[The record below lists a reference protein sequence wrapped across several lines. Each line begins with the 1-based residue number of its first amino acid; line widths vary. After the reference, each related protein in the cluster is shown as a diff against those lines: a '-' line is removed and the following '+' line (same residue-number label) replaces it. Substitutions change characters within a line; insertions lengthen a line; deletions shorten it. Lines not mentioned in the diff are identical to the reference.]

1 MQFDKI
7 TGDLSN
13 REFVVFDKEALVV
26 YQSPGSQLDRIVIDL
41 ADLVAN
47 AVRLEIFTPTE
58 SLLNLNGCLVL
69 LRQAGD
75 YFIALLADENEE
87 GNENLA
93 LDMLKLHSRLLP
105 ELT

>member
-1 MQFDKI
+1 MQFDQL
-7 TGDLSN
+7 TGDLVD

-26 YQSPGSQLDRIVIDL
+26 YQSPGSELDRMVIDL

-47 AVRLEIFTPTE
+47 VSKLEMFTPTE
-58 SLLNLNGCLVL
+58 SLLNLDGRLVL

-75 YFIALLADENEE
+75 FFIALLSRKNQKGDET
-87 GNENLA
+87 LA
-93 LDMLKLHSRLLP
+93 VDMLKLHSRLLP

>member
-1 MQFDKI
+1 MQFDQL
-7 TGDLSN
+7 TGDLAD

-26 YQSPGSQLDRIVIDL
+26 YQSPSAQLERMVIDL

-47 AVRLEIFTPTE
+47 VLKLEMFTPTE
-58 SLLNLNGCLVL
+58 SLLNLDGRLVL

-75 YFIALLADENEE
+75 FFIALLSGENGE

-93 LDMLKLHSRLLP
+93 LDMLKLHSRLLS

>member
-1 MQFDKI
+1 MQFTEI
-7 TGDLSN
+7 TRDLTD
-13 REFVVFDKEALVV
+13 REFVVFDSEALVV
-26 YQSPGSQLDRIVIDL
+26 YQSPGSQLDRMVIDL

-58 SLLNLNGCLVL
+58 SLLNLNGRMVL

-75 YFIALLADENEE
+75 YFIALLGGENEE
-87 GNENLA
+87 GNESLA
-93 LDMLKLHSRLLP
+93 LDMLKLHSRFLP

>member
-1 MQFDKI
+1 MQFNEI
-7 TGDLSN
+7 TRDLAD
-13 REFVVFDKEALVV
+13 REFVIFDKEALVV
-26 YQSPGSQLDRIVIDL
+26 YQSPGSQLDRMVIDL

-58 SLLNLNGCLVL
+58 SLLNLNGRLIL

-75 YFIALLADENEE
+75 FFIALLASENED
-87 GNENLA
+87 GNENLT

-105 ELT
+105 ELI

>member
-1 MQFDKI
+1 MQFEEMTK
-7 TGDLSN
+7 DLPG
-13 REFVVFDKEALVV
+13 RKFVIFDREALVV
-26 YQSPGSQLDRIVIDL
+26 YQSPGIEADRMVIDL

-47 AVRLEIFTPTE
+47 AVRLELFTPTE
-58 SLLNLNGCLVL
+58 SLLNMDGQLVL

-75 YFIALLADENEE
+75 FFIALLADDNGALGGE
-87 GNENLA
+87 LA